1 MSRWRSRLR
10 MWMREQRRR
19 SSLSLPVVVI
29 QVIIILSGVTAS
41 LCEAVAQSNDP
52 DSQSRL
58 KFQVRSRGKTQ
69 E

>member
-41 LCEAVAQSNDP
+41 LCEAVAQSKDLCMLH
-52 DSQSRL
+52 RVL
-58 KFQVRSRGKTQ
+58 TRHRILI
-69 E
+69 

>member
-41 LCEAVAQSNDP
+41 LCEAVAQSKDLCMLH
-52 DSQSRL
+52 RVL
-58 KFQVRSRGKTQ
+58 THVIAF
-69 E
+69 